1 MTDKDKINFL
11 KNIAPFTSLDDAD
24 LQEIAETMELSNF
37 PPKEIIIRQGT
48 QVTNFYVIHS
58 GLVKVSLQDKDDK
71 EKVIGFLGEGD
82 CFGEISLLS
91 QGPATTDIQ
100 AVEDTACMIQGGK
113 QFLQMTHK
121 HPIFI
126 KFFNQLLTQRMRVV
140 YKGLLAENTGMSAI
154 EPYLYTKQVKDMVPP
169 LDTFTDETTS
179 IRDAAAKIIGTDR
192 QQASLGLIRL

>member
-1 MTDKDKINFL
+1 MTEEDKITFL
-11 KNIAPFTSLDDAD
+11 KNIIPFSSLDDAD
-24 LQEIAETMELSNF
+24 LREIAGTMELKKF
-37 PPKEIIIRQGT
+37 PPNEGIIRQGA
-48 QVTNFYVIHS
+48 QGKNFYIIHS
-58 GLVKVSLQDKDDK
+58 GLVKVSLQDKDNK

-82 CFGEISLLS
+82 CFGEISLLT
-91 QGPATTDIQ
+91 QGPTTTDIQ
-100 AVEDTACMIQGGK
+100 AVEDTVCMVQEVE

-169 LDTFTDETTS
+169 LEC
-179 IRDAAAKIIGTDR
+179 IYR
-192 QQASLGLIRL
+192 